1 MAEAEPSSQ
10 MCSPRASTET
20 GEDCSTSSRLYI
32 FLALGFADPNTVA
45 LPADVLATS
54 AALAVGCL
62 AGPSLSPPDS
72 KVIRPLSGRCLRP
85 PATASHFAPRRLSIF
100 VGLDGEYL
108 EPFCKAERRASSPS
122 PSLPGSGYDSS
133 AGCCL
138 DPDASRGPLSQA
150 ARARAPACRPRT
162 WPFELQRC
170 TLHLQSCLQTSLQTS
185 RQSPRCRL
193 VAGPSKGHHHQQQHY
208 STQAKTALPALASTS
223 FPRPPLPC

>member
-1 MAEAEPSSQ
+1 
-10 MCSPRASTET
+10 MCIHNKP
-20 GEDCSTSSRLYI
+20 
-32 FLALGFADPNTVA
+32 
-45 LPADVLATS
+45 
-54 AALAVGCL
+54 VGCL

-138 DPDASRGPLSQA
+138 DPDASRGPLSRA
-150 ARARAPACRPRT
+150 ARARAPASRARTWLSKGASRPRLAAELLRPDSSQT
-162 WPFELQRC
+162 LQRLLPSSASSNLKPMAEAEPSSKMC
-170 TLHLQSCLQTSLQTS
+170 P
-185 RQSPRCRL
+185 PR
-193 VAGPSKGHHHQQQHY
+193 
-208 STQAKTALPALASTS
+208 ASTETGEDCS
-223 FPRPPLPC
+223 TSSRLYIFPLNLC

>member
-1 MAEAEPSSQ
+1 
-10 MCSPRASTET
+10 MCIHNKP
-20 GEDCSTSSRLYI
+20 
-32 FLALGFADPNTVA
+32 
-45 LPADVLATS
+45 
-54 AALAVGCL
+54 VGCL

-138 DPDASRGPLSQA
+138 DPDASRGPLSRA
-150 ARARAPACRPRT
+150 ARARAPACRARTRPKDATRPRLAAALLRPKGQPAAAAPHVGRALGYAPAGT
-162 WPFELQRC
+162 
-170 TLHLQSCLQTSLQTS
+170 TS
-185 RQSPRCRL
+185 RRGGCGKMCPPR
-193 VAGPSKGHHHQQQHY
+193 
-208 STQAKTALPALASTS
+208 ASTETGEDCS
-223 FPRPPLPC
+223 TSSRLYIFPRPPLPC

>member
-1 MAEAEPSSQ
+1 MPTTRIDRDGRRLLYQLSPLHFSPPTTSLLSDED
-10 MCSPRASTET
+10 MCMCIHNKP
-20 GEDCSTSSRLYI
+20 
-32 FLALGFADPNTVA
+32 
-45 LPADVLATS
+45 
-54 AALAVGCL
+54 VGCL

-138 DPDASRGPLSQA
+138 DPDASRGPLSRA
-150 ARARAPACRPRT
+150 ARARAPASHARTWLSKDAIRPRLAAALLRPKGRLAAAAPHVGRALGYAPAGT
-162 WPFELQRC
+162 
-170 TLHLQSCLQTSLQTS
+170 TSWRGS
-185 RQSPRCRL
+185 FGKMCPPR
-193 VAGPSKGHHHQQQHY
+193 
-208 STQAKTALPALASTS
+208 ASTETGEDCS
-223 FPRPPLPC
+223 TSSRLYIFPRPPLPC